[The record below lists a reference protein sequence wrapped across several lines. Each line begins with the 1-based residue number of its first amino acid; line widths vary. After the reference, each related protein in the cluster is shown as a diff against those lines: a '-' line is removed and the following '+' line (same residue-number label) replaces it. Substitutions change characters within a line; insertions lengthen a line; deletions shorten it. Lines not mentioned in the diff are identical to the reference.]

1 MHECAAVEYMST
13 TNLRVCLL
21 ILLVIGLDATY
32 TLEQPSGSLLEYF
45 PLFRYV
51 LQRVQQWGGDESVRF
66 LDYIM

>member
-32 TLEQPSGSLLEYF
+32 TLEQPNGSLLEYF